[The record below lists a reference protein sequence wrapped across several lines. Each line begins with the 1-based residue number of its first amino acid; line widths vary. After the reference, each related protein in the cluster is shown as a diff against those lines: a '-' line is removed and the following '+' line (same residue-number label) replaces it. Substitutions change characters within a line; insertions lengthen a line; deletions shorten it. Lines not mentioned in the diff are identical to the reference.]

1 MQATLNQ
8 LIKLQ
13 KIDSRLLEIEE
24 IKGDLPEKVD
34 QKKALVQQ
42 LTSEIVTSTERISE
56 IEKEVRELTTR
67 ADDSESKLKKYKE
80 QLYLV
85 SSNKEYDAL
94 MSEIDQMKEFLNG
107 VETQILEL
115 EEEKS
120 QLEEKIKSDELNIVT
135 SQEELEMNELEL
147 EDAMSNSKSEE
158 EDLGSRRAG
167 IVKQIEENYINNYEK
182 LRTAREGIAV
192 ATISRNACGVCY
204 NHLPPQLVIEVKQND
219 SLKLCPS
226 CSVFLYWE
234 SEE

>member
-34 QKKALVQQ
+34 QKKTLVQQ

-107 VETQILEL
+107 VETQILEI

-120 QLEEKIKSDELNIVT
+120 QLEEKIKLDELNIIT

-158 EDLGSRRAG
+158 
-167 IVKQIEENYINNYEK
+167 
-182 LRTAREGIAV
+182 
-192 ATISRNACGVCY
+192 
-204 NHLPPQLVIEVKQND
+204 
-219 SLKLCPS
+219 
-226 CSVFLYWE
+226 
-234 SEE
+234 